1 LIVNRGRKWLT
12 VAAVMAA
19 TTWQQMVPSV
29 AHPEVPDI
37 KDWYEASEKKKPRLA
52 SMKKKKDGGQP
63 VSGTFESAKKRLNQ
77 VRSRID
83 RLFESMDLAGM
94 PVCAAVN
101 ELCDVLDKDADIL
114 ELLLAMRVMLPEEQQ
129 RLSAQNPAFESVD
142 TDERSQIKLA
152 TPIEEPNGAA
162 TALNGSEFVFYHNG
176 TATKH

>member
-1 LIVNRGRKWLT
+1 VVNSRPSSTRQRKGLIVNRGRKWLT

-19 TTWQQMVPSV
+19 TTWQQMVPAV

-37 KDWYEASEKKKPRLA
+37 KDWYEASKKRKPRLA
-52 SMKKKKDGGQP
+52 SVKKKEGGQP
-63 VSGTFESAKKRLNQ
+63 VPSTFESAKMRLNQ

-114 ELLLAMRVMLPEEQQ
+114 ELLLAMRVMVPEEQNLEQ
-129 RLSAQNPAFESVD
+129 PRVSYQNPIFESVD
-142 TDERSQIKLA
+142 
-152 TPIEEPNGAA
+152 
-162 TALNGSEFVFYHNG
+162 
-176 TATKH
+176 